1 MTIYKDEV
9 KEMFMNWFK
18 KNGAA
23 AGHVMGKQDVITNV
37 LKKLD
42 KKQDA
47 ALEMAMEELKSSGLI
62 ETKEDGVTLV
72 LTQKGAEQL

>member
-1 MTIYKDEV
+1 
-9 KEMFMNWFK
+9 MFMNWFK
-18 KNGAA
+18 KKKAVTGQ
-23 AGHVMGKQDVITNV
+23 VMEKQDVIKEV

-47 ALEMAMEELKSSGLI
+47 ALEKAMDELKSSGLI

-72 LTQKGAEQL
+72 LTQKGAERL

>member
-1 MTIYKDEV
+1 
-9 KEMFMNWFK
+9 MFMNWFK
-18 KNGAA
+18 KKKAV
-23 AGHVMGKQDVITNV
+23 AGQVMEKQDVIKEV

-47 ALEMAMEELKSSGLI
+47 ALEKAMDELKSSGLI

-72 LTQKGAEQL
+72 LTQKGAERL

>member
-1 MTIYKDEV
+1 MT
-9 KEMFMNWFK
+9 WFK
-18 KNGAA
+18 KNRAV
-23 AGHVMGKQDVITNV
+23 AGHVMSKQDVITNI

-47 ALEMAMEELKSSGLI
+47 ALEKAMDEIKRSGMI